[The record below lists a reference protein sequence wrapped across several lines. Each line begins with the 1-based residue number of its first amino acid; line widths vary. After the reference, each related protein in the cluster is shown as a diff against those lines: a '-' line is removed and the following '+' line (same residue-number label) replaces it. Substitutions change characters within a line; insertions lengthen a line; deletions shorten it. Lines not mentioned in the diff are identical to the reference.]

1 MKLKKPKR
9 KILTPE
15 IYLEV
20 SRLLFGSLILILI
33 SSGFKLG
40 LFTGCMIALIL
51 SVYLCFSAHV
61 FDFLLKFGAFVYG
74 KYLKD
79 SFEGFKRAKNKIQGG
94 AGE

>member
-1 MKLKKPKR
+1 
-9 KILTPE
+9 
-15 IYLEV
+15 
-20 SRLLFGSLILILI
+20 
-33 SSGFKLG
+33 
-40 LFTGCMIALIL
+40 MIALIL